1 VAVIRQRRRERSAAS
16 PHAVSG
22 RARDD
27 VLLSRCE
34 YKSATTRKS
43 LTVHHVQRRLIE
55 LGYTGVRADKD
66 GWYAD
71 ATRAAVARFQ
81 ESLAAGEATGLM
93 DAATFV
99 ALFEGDVNVTVRVD

>member
-1 VAVIRQRRRERSAAS
+1 MAVIRNPKVNAS

-22 RARDD
+22 KAKDD

-34 YKSATTRKS
+34 YKSAVTRKS

-55 LGYTGVRADKD
+55 LGYTEVVAEKD

-71 ATRAAVARFQ
+71 ATRDAVAKFQ
-81 ESLAAGEATGLM
+81 ATIGVDATGIM
-93 DAATFV
+93 DAATFT
-99 ALFEGDVNVTVRVD
+99 ALFAGDPNVTVLLD

>member
-1 VAVIRQRRRERSAAS
+1 MAVIRNPKVNAS

-22 RARDD
+22 KAKDD

-34 YKSATTRKS
+34 YKSAVTRKS

-55 LGYTGVRADKD
+55 LGYTNVIADKD

-71 ATRAAVARFQ
+71 ATRDAVAKFQ
-81 ESLAAGEATGLM
+81 ASMDIEATGIM
-93 DAATFV
+93 DAATFT
-99 ALFEGDVNVTVRVD
+99 ALFAGDPNVTVLLD

>member
-1 VAVIRQRRRERSAAS
+1 MAVIRNSKTHAS

-22 RARDD
+22 KAKDD
-27 VLLSRCE
+27 VMLSRCE

-55 LGYTGVRADKD
+55 LGYTSVRADKD

-71 ATRAAVARFQ
+71 ATRDAVAKYQ
-81 ESLAAGEATGLM
+81 ASIGGEATGMM
-93 DAATFV
+93 DVATFT
-99 ALFEGDVNVTVRVD
+99 ALFAGDVNVVVHTD